1 MTAADRSAVQI
12 CDVGP
17 RDGLQNEPVIL
28 PIDEKVDFVDRLSRS
43 GVPEIE
49 VGSFVRPDL
58 IPQLADSMEV
68 FSAIQRVPGVT
79 YSALVPNLKGLE
91 AALEARVD
99 KVAVFTSASEGFAS
113 ANIRSSIRESIERFR
128 PVIDVAHQER
138 LPVRAYVSCVIACP
152 YDGPTAVDDVRR
164 VCASLLELGAD
175 ELDLGDTIGVATPDD
190 ISRLYE
196 GIADTCTPSDSV
208 LHLHDTNGRSIECAR
223 RAFELGVRRFDAS
236 CGGLGGCPFAPGA
249 SGNIATE
256 ALIGTL
262 DELGADTGIDG
273 AALEA
278 IGRSMRS
285 RLRY

>member
-1 MTAADRSAVQI
+1 MTEADRSAVLI

-17 RDGLQNEPVIL
+17 RDGLQNEPAIL
-28 PIDEKVDFVDRLSRS
+28 PVDDKVDFVDRLSHS
-43 GVPEIE
+43 GLAEIE

-58 IPQLADSMEV
+58 IPQLADSLEV

-128 PVIDVAHQER
+128 QVIDVAHQEG

-164 VCASLLELGAD
+164 VCASLLEIGAD

-196 GIADTCTPSDSV
+196 GIADACTPSESV
-208 LHLHDTNGRSIECAR
+208 LHLHDTNGQAVECAR

-256 ALIGTL
+256 SLVDAL
-262 DELGADTGIDG
+262 EQLGADTGIDG
-273 AALEA
+273 AALGA
-278 IGRSMRS
+278 IGRAMRS
-285 RLRY
+285 RLSG